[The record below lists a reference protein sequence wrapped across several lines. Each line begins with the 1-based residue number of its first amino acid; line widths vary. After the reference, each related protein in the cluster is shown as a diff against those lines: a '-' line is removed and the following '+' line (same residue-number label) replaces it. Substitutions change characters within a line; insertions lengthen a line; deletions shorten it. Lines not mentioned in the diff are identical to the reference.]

1 MTHVNDEIQEKKPGI
16 ITRFIKLDFKKKL
29 QYLAVLLV
37 VIVILAIYFANA
49 GAPANQEPEGT
60 GAKPVSEAVS
70 GSIEEK
76 LQETLSKIE
85 GAGQVQV
92 MITYES
98 SAEIVPA
105 VSVDTQT
112 STTTDEG
119 EDGTS
124 KTNTENT
131 QSEIVTVNGSEGGSA
146 LVLKEKSPP
155 VKGVIVVAQGA
166 DDIRVKLSLLSA
178 VETILN
184 ISPDQVDVYKME
196 NE

>member
-1 MTHVNDEIQEKKPGI
+1 M
-16 ITRFIKLDFKKKL
+16 
-29 QYLAVLLV
+29 
-37 VIVILAIYFANA
+37 IVILAIYFANA
-49 GAPANQEPEGT
+49 GAPANQEPAGS
-60 GAKPVSEAVS
+60 GAKPVSETVS

-76 LQETLSKIE
+76 LQDTLSKIE

-98 SAEIVPA
+98 SSEIVPA
-105 VSVDTQT
+105 ISVDTQT
-112 STTTDEG
+112 STTTDES

-131 QSEIVTVNGSEGGSA
+131 QSEIVTVNGSEGGNA

>member
-1 MTHVNDEIQEKKPGI
+1 MTHVNDEIHEKKPGI
-16 ITRFIKLDFKKKL
+16 IARFIKLDFKKKL
-29 QYLAVLLV
+29 QYLAILLV

-49 GAPANQEPEGT
+49 GAPANKEPAGS

-70 GSIEEK
+70 SSIEEK

>member
-1 MTHVNDEIQEKKPGI
+1 MTHVNEETQEKKQGI
-16 ITRFIKLDFKKKL
+16 IAKFMKLDFKKKL
-29 QYLAVLLV
+29 QYLAILLI
-37 VIVILAIYFANA
+37 VIVILAIYFASA
-49 GAPANQEPEGT
+49 GAPAKKETPGKS
-60 GAKPVSEAVS
+60 AAPVSEPVS
-70 GSIEEK
+70 SSVEEK

-105 VSVDTQT
+105 ISVDTQT

-119 EDGTS
+119 ENGTS

-131 QSEIVTVNGSEGGSA
+131 QSEVVTVNGADGGSA

-184 ISPDQVDVYKME
+184 ISPDQVDVYKMK